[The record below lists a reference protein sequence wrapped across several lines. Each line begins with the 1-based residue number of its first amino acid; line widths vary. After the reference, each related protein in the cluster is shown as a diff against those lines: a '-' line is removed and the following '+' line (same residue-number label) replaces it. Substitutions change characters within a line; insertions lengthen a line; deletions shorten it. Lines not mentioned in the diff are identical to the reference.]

1 MVWNKVLMELADDLG
16 IVWDELNT
24 PEACDRLHAAIQI
37 GFQRGTSDPSE
48 DNIAVDI
55 ATNIVCGYGLGPFD
69 DCPDTREQL
78 FKTYDR
84 ETIRRCLD
92 DLCEIVDT
100 VGLVALREADGSPVL
115 PDQVIAYRQV
125 YFGGDENAY
134 QATLA
139 NVYGGLMHAGAIAC
153 WYEAAAGGL
162 TDEGRKLLAYL
173 DAAKA

>member
-1 MVWNKVLMELADDLG
+1 MFRNQVLKELADDLG

-24 PEACDRLHAAIQI
+24 PEACDRLHVAIQI
-37 GFQRGTSDPSE
+37 GFQKGMSDPSA
-48 DNIAVDI
+48 DDIAVDI
-55 ATNIVCGYGLGPFD
+55 GTDIVCGYGLGPCD
-69 DCPDTREQL
+69 DCPDTREKL

-115 PDQVIAYRQV
+115 PDQVIVYRQV

-134 QATLA
+134 GATLA
-139 NVYGGLMHAGAIAC
+139 DVYDGLMSAGAIAC
-153 WYEAAAGGL
+153 WYEATAGGL

-173 DAAKA
+173 EKSQA